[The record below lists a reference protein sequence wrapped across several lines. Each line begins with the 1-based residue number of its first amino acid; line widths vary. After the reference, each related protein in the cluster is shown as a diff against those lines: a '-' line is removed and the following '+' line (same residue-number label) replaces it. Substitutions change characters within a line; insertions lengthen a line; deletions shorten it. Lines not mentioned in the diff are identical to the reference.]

1 VQNLELIDG
10 ISHWQVVTAVVLFLL
25 TYAFIITEKL
35 NRAVT
40 ALLGALLMVVFGIVD
55 IQTAYTKHIAWE
67 TIFLLVGMMILVGI
81 TNKTGIFQYAAVKAA
96 QLAKGN
102 PVRILIYLTTITAF
116 ASAFLDNVTTVL
128 LIVPVTFSI
137 TRILKINPL
146 PFLISE
152 IIASNVGGTATL
164 IGDPPNIMIGTA
176 NRHLSFNDFILNL
189 GPVIFIIMI
198 VSLIFLVQVF
208 KKQLFVEDDRK
219 RILMELQAAE
229 YITDKTLMIKSL
241 AVLLLTIAGFTLHS
255 TLHVEAAVIAIA
267 GATLLMLIGVKDQEI
282 EEVFDSVEWVTI
294 FFFAGL
300 FVLVGGL
307 SDAGII
313 SSIAAKMIS
322 ITEDNMSLMAMLVL
336 WLSGIASATIDN
348 IPFVATM
355 IPLIQDMGLQLGMQ
369 PEQLNPVWWSLALGA
384 CLGGNGTLIGASAN
398 VVVAGLALREGYK
411 LSYMSFLK
419 IGGIVT
425 LISLVI
431 STVYVLIFLL

>member
-1 VQNLELIDG
+1 MQNLELIDG